1 MDTIDLVPAI
11 SDAQGPQPR
20 SFAFEWAKI
29 EADERRKQMLDLAKQ
44 QLHAYLQAQAK
55 RRTTAPKPASTAQT
69 AHRTVSK
76 PPEPV
81 LENIRWRSFDVWT
94 NNQPVMILSTDAHLP
109 TAKSWKS
116 ENQATAE
123 PVQYSVLIVARTDIY
138 NNLHKMY
145 AGITD
150 KFHLDVTP
158 RLDLI
163 DVVDA
168 DGDGRGEFFFKETSD
183 VGSGYV
189 VYRPTADSLWKMFDS
204 LRAE

>member
-11 SDAQGPQPR
+11 SSARGPEPR
-20 SFAFEWAKI
+20 PYTFEWGKI
-29 EADERRKQMLDLAKQ
+29 EVEERRKQMVDLAKQ

-55 RRTTAPKPASTAQT
+55 RMTTPKPAAATQT
-69 AHRTVSK
+69 ARK
-76 PPEPV
+76 PVAKTPDPV
-81 LENIRWRSFDVWT
+81 LENIRWHTFDVWA
-94 NNQPVMILSTDAHLP
+94 NNQPVMVLSADAHLP
-109 TAKSWKS
+109 PTKTWTT
-116 ENQATAE
+116 EGQATAE
-123 PVQYSVLIVARTDIY
+123 PTQYSILIVARTDIY

-168 DGDGRGEFFFKETSD
+168 DGDGRGELFFKETSD
-183 VGSGYV
+183 IGSGYV
-189 VYRPTADSLWKMFDS
+189 IYRPTADSLWKMFDT
-204 LRAE
+204 LNPE